1 MVLLLFSEEI
11 THVMDLEKEELG
23 SSKAHP
29 SRIANGTWIGHKA
42 SSGVAKMFRRV
53 TAMLPFVNFE
63 SSELWQVL
71 SYHRGGHYAPH
82 YDYID
87 DEKDSWSPRYG
98 SRFATFLLMLQPATK
113 GGALFCYTRV
123 FNYQTL
129 NVEVLSEDPVLIVY
143 KNFAPDKYVADF
155 LADVRWMQLE
165 EQRAVVWE
173 TFDDRRDCIVDAIFI
188 MIWSDY
194 TVVDVGEVSAENIV
208 DSTARRANGT
218 FANHEEFSGVAKMF
232 RRIETMIPF
241 VNFRS
246 AEPWQILSYHRGGHY
261 APHWDYI
268 EYNSPDQWP
277 EWRKWYGE
285 RFATFLLMLQPATRG
300 GAGDAIFWTN
310 VNVNEEQ
317 DPNSLHAAC
326 PVWEGEKVATTLW
339 VHAADQELLRKSSL
353 KGGFDIDKLINPHR
367 KYSRND

>member
-1 MVLLLFSEEI
+1 MV
-11 THVMDLEKEELG
+11 
-23 SSKAHP
+23 
-29 SRIANGTWIGHKA
+29 
-42 SSGVAKMFRRV
+42 
-53 TAMLPFVNFE
+53 
-63 SSELWQVL
+63 
-71 SYHRGGHYAPH
+71 
-82 YDYID
+82 
-87 DEKDSWSPRYG
+87 
-98 SRFATFLLMLQPATK
+98 
-113 GGALFCYTRV
+113 
-123 FNYQTL
+123 
-129 NVEVLSEDPVLIVY
+129 IV
-143 KNFAPDKYVADF
+143 
-155 LADVRWMQLE
+155 
-165 EQRAVVWE
+165 EQRAFGIVNVEYSTKSSLTENREREKLEITLWKMLSYVTTHFSNCWLRTLDLRGVVWE
-173 TFDDRRDCIVDAIFI
+173 TFDDRRNYIVDAIFI
-188 MIWSDY
+188 MIWSYY

-268 EYNSPDQWP
+268 EYNSPEQWP

-300 GAGDAIFWTN
+300 GGTAFPEIHSTVMPSAGDAIFWTN
-310 VNVNEEQ
+310 VNVYEEQ

-339 VHAADQELLRKSSL
+339 VHAADQELLRKSSP